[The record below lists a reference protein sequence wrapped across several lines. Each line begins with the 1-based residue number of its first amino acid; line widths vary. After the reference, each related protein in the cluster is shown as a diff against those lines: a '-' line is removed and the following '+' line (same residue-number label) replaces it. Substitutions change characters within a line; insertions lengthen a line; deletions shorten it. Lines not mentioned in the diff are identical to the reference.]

1 MREIYL
7 LENTEACS
15 KFVLERISQGYSL
28 ETFLGIGTFS
38 SQKLKDTEKG
48 IIILSSPAF
57 LEKELSESVILG
69 HFSVF
74 EQDSLLLQVG
84 EENHKSIPISRWFL
98 VGQHL
103 SLFSSPRIDVLR
115 YLPIKELMG
124 VRTPEEFMQVYLG
137 YLFPNIQ
144 EVRAQSILFLFDIR
158 MLCDYIRAFFMWLIE
173 KYELVGLKESILN
186 YSEMDL
192 QKKVTEEFLWFLADS
207 ALHPCIGVYP
217 SSQKCFEFLLQS
229 ARVLRKQG
237 NLTDEVSFKL

>member
-7 LENTEACS
+7 LENIEACARFIS
-15 KFVLERISQGYSL
+15 ERVAQGYSL

-38 SQKLKDTEKG
+38 SQVLKDQKKG
-48 IIILSSPAF
+48 IFIQASPAF

-74 EQDSLLLQVG
+74 EQESLLLQVN
-84 EENHKSIPISRWFL
+84 EEGHKSLPISRWFL

-115 YLPIKELMG
+115 YLPLKELMG
-124 VRTPEEFMQVYLG
+124 VRTPEEFMQVYLS

-144 EVRAQSILFLFDIR
+144 EVRAQSILFLFDIK
-158 MLCDYIRAFFMWLIE
+158 MLCDYIRSFFMWLID

-207 ALHPCIGVYP
+207 ALHPCIGVFP
-217 SSQKCFEFLLQS
+217 STQKCFDFLIHS

-237 NLTDEVSFKL
+237 NLTEETLFKF